1 MALEK
6 EEEASQNAPFCVLDG
21 LYCEEETG
29 FVEEEDL
36 DGDLDL
42 LEKSDESIIS
52 KFQFLPLLD
61 MFLWDDEE
69 LLSLISKE
77 KKTNPCFG
85 GLDGFMVSCRKEALD
100 WVFRVKSH
108 YGFTSLT
115 AILAVNY
122 FDRFITSVK
131 FQTDKP
137 WMSQLVAVAC
147 LSLAAKV
154 EEVQVPLLV
163 DLQVEEARFFFE
175 AKTIQRMEL
184 LVLSTLQWKMHPV
197 TPISFFDHI
206 FRRFGS
212 KCCYQQ
218 LDFFGKCERLLISV
232 VADTRFMSYIPSV
245 LATAIM
251 IYVIKD
257 LKTCDEVEY
266 QSQLMTLLKVN
277 KEKVNEC
284 YELLLEHSPN
294 KKRMMNWVD
303 QDSPSGVFDFDDS
316 SNSSWTVSTASVSSS
331 SSSSPEPLLKRRRV
345 QEQQMKLTS
354 INRMFLDV
362 LSSPR

>member
-29 FVEEEDL
+29 FVEEDL
-36 DGDLDL
+36 DGDLDF
-42 LEKSDESIIS
+42 LEKSDEGVS

-61 MFLWDDEE
+61 MFLWDDDE

-77 KKTNPCFG
+77 KETNPCF

-122 FDRFITSVK
+122 FDRFITSIK

-154 EEVQVPLLV
+154 EEIQVPLLF
-163 DLQVEEARFFFE
+163 DLQV
-175 AKTIQRMEL
+175 
-184 LVLSTLQWKMHPV
+184 
-197 TPISFFDHI
+197 SFF
-206 FRRFGS
+206 S
-212 KCCYQQ
+212 C
-218 LDFFGKCERLLISV
+218 LSLI
-232 VADTRFMSYIPSV
+232 M
-245 LATAIM
+245 
-251 IYVIKD
+251 
-257 LKTCDEVEY
+257 
-266 QSQLMTLLKVN
+266 
-277 KEKVNEC
+277 
-284 YELLLEHSPN
+284 
-294 KKRMMNWVD
+294 
-303 QDSPSGVFDFDDS
+303 
-316 SNSSWTVSTASVSSS
+316 
-331 SSSSPEPLLKRRRV
+331 
-345 QEQQMKLTS
+345 
-354 INRMFLDV
+354 
-362 LSSPR
+362 